1 MINLIRYEL
10 KGYAKDFIITF
21 GIILILNILLYTRIG
36 VWQEP
41 SIAVASYMISFS
53 AMVGVFI
60 WNIALFTKDMYNDSG
75 YLLFTLPET
84 GYSILGSKI
93 LTSLIQNIIVGVAA
107 VAFNFIIFIRIFPK
121 WKEMLSETVGIINP
135 SLIIFAIVSG
145 IIYFLYL
152 LTTIYFSISL
162 SKVAI
167 KNKKF
172 GKLSAFIIFVI
183 LSIIVGEL
191 TNTIMKIFPENFTI
205 NIISAKSQLLMQS
218 MHGIEI
224 NIASIIFNAILFIVL
239 FLSTSYILENKIDL

>member
-21 GIILILNILLYTRIG
+21 GIIFILNILLYTRIG
-36 VWQEP
+36 VWEEP
-41 SIAVASYMISFS
+41 SIGVASYMISF
-53 AMVGVFI
+53 AVMIGVFI
-60 WNIALFTKDMYNDSG
+60 WNITLFTRDMYNDSG

-93 LTSLIQNIIVGVAA
+93 LTSLIQNIIVGVVA
-107 VAFNFIIFIRIFPK
+107 VFFNFIVFTRILPN
-121 WKEMLSETVGIINP
+121 WKEILSKTLGVLNP
-135 SLIIFAIVSG
+135 GLVLFAIMSS
-145 IIYFLYL
+145 IIYFLYF

-167 KNKKF
+167 RNKKF
-172 GKLSAFIIFVI
+172 GKLSAFIIFVV
-183 LSIIVGEL
+183 LSIVVGEL
-191 TNTIMKIFPENFTI
+191 TSTIMKVFPEDFTI

-224 NIASIIFNAILFIVL
+224 NIASIIFNAILFVVL
-239 FLSTSYILENKIDL
+239 FLATSFILENKIDL